1 MADTIEFYG
10 LSTCVHCKKAL
21 QYLEECK
28 IACDPI
34 FVDKLEGE
42 IRKETISR
50 VKEHN
55 PAVSFP
61 TLVINGKVVVG
72 FNKDKI
78 DDALGR

>member
-1 MADTIEFYG
+1 MENTIEFYG
-10 LSTCVHCKKAL
+10 LSTCIHCKKAL
-21 QYLEECK
+21 QYLEDCAIPCE
-28 IACDPI
+28 PV

-42 IRKETISR
+42 ERKAIIAK

-78 DDALGR
+78 DAALNR

>member
-1 MADTIEFYG
+1 MPNIIEFYG
-10 LSTCVHCKKAL
+10 LSTCIHCKKAL

-28 IACDPI
+28 IACEPV
-34 FVDKLEGE
+34 FVDKLEGDE
-42 IRKETISR
+42 RKETIAK

-55 PAVSFP
+55 PSVSFP

-78 DDALGR
+78 DDALGK

>member
-1 MADTIEFYG
+1 MPNKIEFYG
-10 LSTCVHCKKAL
+10 LSTCIHCKKAL
-21 QYLEECK
+21 QYLEECEV
-28 IACDPI
+28 ACDPV

-42 IRKETISR
+42 ERKETIAK

-55 PAVSFP
+55 PSVSFP

-78 DDALGR
+78 DDALEK

>member
-1 MADTIEFYG
+1 MSHHVEFYG
-10 LSTCVHCKKAL
+10 LSTCIHCKKAL
-21 QYLEECK
+21 QYLEECEV
-28 IACDPI
+28 ACEPV

-42 IRKETISR
+42 ERKSTIAR

-78 DDALGR
+78 DAALGK